1 MRKRFLSLLV
11 LLFLLVGCVVVPMP
25 GVEPLEEKTLLG
37 TGREKILLIDISGV
51 LRDRRGRNILG
62 AETRRPLTARVR
74 EELDM
79 ARGDSRI
86 KALLLRIN
94 TPGGH
99 VTTADII
106 YHEIEEYKKDRGVP
120 VVAEL
125 METAASGG
133 YYIAS
138 AADEI
143 IAQPTG
149 ITGSIGVVAYN
160 VNAEGLL
167 EKIGVS
173 DMTIKSGEKK
183 DMGSPLREM
192 TGEEREILQSI
203 IDELYERFLS
213 VIYNGRKGKISMERL
228 REISDGRVYT
238 ARQARELGLIDRTG
252 YMEDAVA
259 EAKRLAGL
267 DEARVVTYAEG
278 EEYRKNIYS
287 GAPGPVPEVVNL
299 LNIDASLLG
308 GGLGGIKFMYIWL
321 P

>member
-1 MRKRFLSLLV
+1 MRRGIFALFVLV
-11 LLFLLVGCVVVPMP
+11 FLLTGCVVMRMP
-25 GVEPLEEKTLLG
+25 SVTPLEEKVLFG
-37 TGREKILLIDISGV
+37 KGRDKVLVIDISGFI
-51 LRDRRGRNILG
+51 RDRKEKNILG
-62 AETRRPLTARVR
+62 SETSRTMTARVR

-79 ARGDSRI
+79 AREDSRV
-86 KALLLRIN
+86 KALILKIN

-106 YHEIEEYKKDRGVP
+106 YHEIEEYKKETGVP

-125 METAASGG
+125 MDIAASGG

-138 AADEI
+138 SADTI
-143 IAQPTG
+143 VAQPTS

-167 EKIGVS
+167 DKIGIT
-173 DMTIKSGEKK
+173 DRTIKSGEKK

-203 IDELYERFLS
+203 IDELYGRFLT
-213 VIYNGRKGKISMERL
+213 VVYAGRKGKIKKDRL

-238 ARQARELGLIDRTG
+238 AGQALELRLVDSIG
-252 YMEDAVA
+252 YMEDAVRK
-259 EAKRLAGL
+259 AKDLAGIK
-267 DEARVVTYAEG
+267 EARVVTYAEEG
-278 EEYRKNIYS
+278 AYRNNLYS
-287 GAPGPVPEVVNL
+287 GVPSPSPSVVNL
-299 LNIDASLLG
+299 VNIDASFVDG
-308 GGLGGIKFMYIWL
+308 VTGIRFMYLWK